1 MNCSIFFKDQYTD
14 IEKKRFCFE
23 LIDSSINTLGE
34 AFKTAIPMDQR
45 ALARFL
51 ADSVEVGQ
59 SPYLFSSQQL
69 QKLVNDS
76 PDRVELCNDLYKL
89 LNHSDKTAG
98 AGPDNLYD
106 AMLTFS
112 PQDLTGEIKTVTE
125 NNKWSAVDIASL
137 ARELVKTHIPKSE
150 ADSTAQRLF
159 NLVQGLTDNEKNAA
173 FLKIYDQQCL
183 NKMDQLKIT

>member
-1 MNCSIFFKDQYTD
+1 MVHLRKQADKMTIAKMVLPGPNELFDFFKDQYTD

-59 SPYLFSSQQL
+59 SPYIFSSQQL

-76 PDRVELCNDLYKL
+76 PDRVELCNDLYHKDR
-89 LNHSDKTAG
+89 HRK
-98 AGPDNLYD
+98 
-106 AMLTFS
+106 
-112 PQDLTGEIKTVTE
+112 
-125 NNKWSAVDIASL
+125 
-137 ARELVKTHIPKSE
+137 
-150 ADSTAQRLF
+150 
-159 NLVQGLTDNEKNAA
+159 
-173 FLKIYDQQCL
+173 
-183 NKMDQLKIT
+183 